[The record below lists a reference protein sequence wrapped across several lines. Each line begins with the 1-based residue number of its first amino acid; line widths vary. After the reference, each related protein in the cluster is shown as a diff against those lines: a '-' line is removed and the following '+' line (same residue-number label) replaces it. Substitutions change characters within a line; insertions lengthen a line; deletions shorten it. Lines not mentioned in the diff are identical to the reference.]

1 MATTK
6 RRWIYYNFDL
16 YFPGFSSDLVI
27 RVACKDGNKHV
38 ETNTSF
44 STQFNRFL
52 SVVMSQII
60 LLWVSGEGNRQSAEL
75 LLILAAGVQS
85 Q

>member
-1 MATTK
+1 
-6 RRWIYYNFDL
+6 
-16 YFPGFSSDLVI
+16 
-27 RVACKDGNKHV
+27 
-38 ETNTSF
+38 
-44 STQFNRFL
+44 
-52 SVVMSQII
+52 MSQII